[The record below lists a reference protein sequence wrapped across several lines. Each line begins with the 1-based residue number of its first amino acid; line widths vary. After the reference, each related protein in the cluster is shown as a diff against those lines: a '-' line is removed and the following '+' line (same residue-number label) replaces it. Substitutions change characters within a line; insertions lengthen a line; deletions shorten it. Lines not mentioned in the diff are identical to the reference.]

1 MSKVKTPA
9 SAGVSA
15 LGSSVVGGAGVSSA
29 AGAAGVGSAA
39 AAGVDSAAAAAGAA
53 CELLWKSTVKVR
65 HLSLSLSNLVL
76 QGFACYYTL
85 QWLDVHKILESSGNR
100 HLQMSCKEK
109 FQCNYLL
116 SELIKK
122 SVFLSYVSH
131 SSSL

>member
-1 MSKVKTPA
+1 M
-9 SAGVSA
+9 
-15 LGSSVVGGAGVSSA
+15 VGGAGVSSA

-53 CELLWKSTVKVR
+53 CELLRKSKDTTP
-65 HLSLSLSNLVL
+65 LTLSLSNLVL

-100 HLQMSCKEK
+100 HQQMSCKEK